1 MNAPFRIKG
10 LDHVVLRATNIS
22 KMKRF
27 YCDVLGCVLE
37 RAQPDLGLYQLR
49 AGHSLIDLVDMEGQL
64 GQAGGKP
71 PGIEG
76 RNMDHFCIGIDPFQE
91 YELRAHLKA
100 HGIAVGDVA
109 DRYGA
114 EGGGPSLYIKDPED
128 NVLELKGPSS

>member
-22 KMKRF
+22 SMKRF
-27 YCDVLGCVLE
+27 YCDILGCVLE

-49 AGHSLIDLVDMEGQL
+49 AGHSLIDLVDMQGEL
-64 GQAGGKP
+64 GRAGGKP

-91 YELRAHLKA
+91 CELRAHLKA
-100 HGIAVGDVA
+100 HGIPCHLEVYPDLAHEYPPDFEVVLA
-109 DRYGA
+109 RA
-114 EGGGPSLYIKDPED
+114 LEYI
-128 NVLELKGPSS
+128 LQG

>member
-49 AGHSLIDLVDMEGQL
+49 AGQSLIDLVDMQGQL
-64 GQAGGKP
+64 GRAGGKP

-91 YELRAHLKA
+91 CELRAHLKA

>member
-10 LDHVVLRATNIS
+10 LDHVVLRATDIS
-22 KMKRF
+22 AMKRF
-27 YCDVLGCVLE
+27 YCDILGCILE

-49 AGHSLIDLVDMEGQL
+49 AGQSLIDLVDMQGQL
-64 GQAGGKP
+64 GRAGGKP

-91 YELRAHLKA
+91 CELRAHLKA
-100 HGIAVGDVA
+100 HGIAVGEVA

-128 NVLELKGPSS
+128 NVLELKGPPS

>member
-1 MNAPFRIKG
+1 MTAPFRIKG
-10 LDHVVLRATNIS
+10 LDHVVLRAIDIS
-22 KMKRF
+22 AMKRF
-27 YCDVLGCVLE
+27 YCDILGCVLE

-49 AGHSLIDLVDMEGQL
+49 AGQSLIDLVDMQGKL
-64 GQAGGKP
+64 GRAGGRP

-91 YELRAHLKA
+91 CELRAHLKA
-100 HGIAVGDVA
+100 HGIAVGEVA

-128 NVLELKGPSS
+128 NVLELKGPPS